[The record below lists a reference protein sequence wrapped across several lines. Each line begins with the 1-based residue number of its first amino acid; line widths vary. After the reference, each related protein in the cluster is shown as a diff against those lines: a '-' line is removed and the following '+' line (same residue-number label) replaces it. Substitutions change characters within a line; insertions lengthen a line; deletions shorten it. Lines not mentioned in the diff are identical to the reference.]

1 MHIAKSVKAVSDS
14 SKLVSLGYKFPRM
27 YILGNLYPK
36 ETNLE
41 LSLTAF
47 TLFAIC
53 MMGCGI
59 NCWYLGRKVGIQYAV
74 DYLVDNGHLDV
85 DDEVEI
91 SD

>member
-1 MHIAKSVKAVSDS
+1 M
-14 SKLVSLGYKFPRM
+14 
-27 YILGNLYPK
+27 
-36 ETNLE
+36 E

-53 MMGCGI
+53 MAGCGI
-59 NCWYLGRKVGIQYAV
+59 HCWYLGRRVGIQYAV

>member
-1 MHIAKSVKAVSDS
+1 MKYNI
-14 SKLVSLGYKFPRM
+14 
-27 YILGNLYPK
+27 YILGNSYPK

-59 NCWYLGRKVGIQYAV
+59 HCWYLGRKVGIQYAV

>member
-1 MHIAKSVKAVSDS
+1 MK
-14 SKLVSLGYKFPRM
+14 YNM

-59 NCWYLGRKVGIQYAV
+59 HCWNLGRKVGIQYAV